1 MLYFVESFPS
11 PIWRVAERAKSQ
23 EKASAEERLFK
34 QGRSSIDM
42 LIEAQ
47 DNVLYSKSHYAQI
60 AAEYQKFT
68 ITYLALI
75 DELMSNYKVALWS
88 AFLIFL

>member
-1 MLYFVESFPS
+1 MALYTLINENQEILDVNLSQ
-11 PIWRVAERAKSQ
+11 IKTSQ

-75 DELMSNYKVALWS
+75 DELMSNYKVAL
-88 AFLIFL
+88 